1 MGEVVLVTGGSGYVG
16 GWCVAELLRRG
27 YQVRTSAPAGLNQT
41 RPGTAGQQVTP
52 GRQVPVPATLTGESR
67 THGTLCRPRLAETG
81 QFRDPRGRCCLCEID
96 QGAGCPG
103 LAALGRWRT

>member
-81 QFRDPRGRCCLCEID
+81 QSETP
-96 QGAGCPG
+96 GAGVAFVKLTRGPAV
-103 LAALGRWRT
+103 LA